1 MERTPLRVYRPI
13 QYVISETVPACSI
26 LDTVATCL
34 QTTGV
39 PSYVRRQD
47 LTSRAKARK
56 QNFHILCS
64 HYLDWNWFYRDIQT
78 WNRNFLVTASSL
90 KQVLSGWLFWYVYLL
105 PIRNNFIDERWM
117 AILHICQHSAL
128 FLLFRDSF
136 LSVAIWKWISPPGFS
151 HTRLFHLGR
160 MPLRSFHALPS
171 PERSPGKEANNG
183 SVRAELH

>member
-1 MERTPLRVYRPI
+1 MPDARCANQSNFVRSSQDKKAKFFGVKAPGRKNRNWSSYSIDRV
-13 QYVISETVPACSI
+13 SDEM
-26 LDTVATCL
+26 LDT
-34 QTTGV
+34 
-39 PSYVRRQD
+39 
-47 LTSRAKARK
+47 ARK

-64 HYLDWNWFYRDIQT
+64 HYLDWNWFYRDILT
-78 WNRNFLVTASSL
+78 WNRNFLVTAASL